1 MTNGRLPNG
10 FNLGFIFVFAFQ
22 AVFTMYGCIYGA
34 LGSFQITANLKL
46 KSK

>member
-1 MTNGRLPNG
+1 MDSILVL
-10 FNLGFIFVFAFQ
+10 FLVFAFQ
-22 AVFTMYGCIYGA
+22 AVLTMYGCIYGA